1 MRSKV
6 PYLLARFEKHMV
18 DSEYRLHFVPSM
30 IKFHSPVKKRE
41 KKHQNQQRGIE
52 RKSYDKIV
60 KVLKCN
66 LLIGNLRRA
75 NIRGTAK
82 EGQVNEKLSDC
93 VVYSC

>member
-41 KKHQNQQRGIE
+41 KNTEINNEELREKVMT
-52 RKSYDKIV
+52 KSSKFWNVIY
-60 KVLKCN
+60 
-66 LLIGNLRRA
+66 
-75 NIRGTAK
+75 
-82 EGQVNEKLSDC
+82 
-93 VVYSC
+93 